1 MSRLSFIDRLFGLL
15 FLSGYLYWVLMSAFI
30 CLHSDSKL
38 AGELIGA
45 SLATRFFSGTGLL
58 AICFMVF
65 FSVLQTA
72 DFIRLLW
79 SRQLSRKE
87 AFKLVDALMLS
98 GIALSPLFFYRFH
111 HFFNSSSSSL
121 VLFGACLF
129 VIFSLKKIHIIYE
142 RWMGERSCTVM

>member
-15 FLSGYLYWVLMSAFI
+15 FLSGYLYWVLMSTFI

-65 FSVLQTA
+65 FSVMQTA
-72 DFIRLLW
+72 SFIRSLW
-79 SRQLSRKE
+79 SRQLSQKE
-87 AFKLVDALMLS
+87 VFKLIDALILS
-98 GIALSPLFFYRFH
+98 GIALSPLFFYRSH
-111 HFFNSSSSSL
+111 HFFNSCDSSF
-121 VLFGACLF
+121 VLFGASLF
-129 VIFSLKKIHIIYE
+129 VIFSLKKIHMVYE
-142 RWMGERSCTVM
+142 RWIGETSCAVM